1 MRLERQHSKSIEGPV
16 IALDTSTASMAAAVV
31 HGNEVMGE
39 VQSLAERN
47 HSVHVVAHLK
57 QLLASCGVTEQ
68 SLAGIAVGKGP
79 GSYTGMRIAVSVA
92 KTLAWVWKKPL
103 VGVSSLEA
111 IAYGALQ
118 RGIEALEA
126 SVPLAAHAENGEQ
139 WVLPIMD
146 ARRGQVYSSGFRM
159 TSDGEWER
167 WENDAVKL
175 MHGWVDDVIVRAKA
189 SAELSS
195 PVRKIWLAGDLSQHE
210 AEAERLQQ
218 LGKQIGIEV
227 ARQPYVLEG
236 RWIAY
241 LGQQLLAS
249 GVSENVHT
257 FAPNYTQLTEAEVK
271 LKEKQAEE
279 GVNG

>member
-1 MRLERQHSKSIEGPV
+1 MRLEQQNIKSLEGPV

-47 HSVHVVAHLK
+47 HSVHVVTHLK

-92 KTLAWVWKKPL
+92 KTLAWVWNKPL

-111 IAYGALQ
+111 IAYGAL
-118 RGIEALEA
+118 RSGIKALEA
-126 SVPLAAHAENGEQ
+126 SVTPAANVEGEQ
-139 WVLPIMD
+139 WVVPAMD

-159 TSDGEWER
+159 TSDGIWER

-175 MHGWVDDVIVRAKA
+175 MHSWVDDVIERATA
-189 SAELSS
+189 SAETSS
-195 PVRKIWLAGDLSQHE
+195 PVRKIWLAGDLAQHE
-210 AEAERLQQ
+210 AEAERMQQ
-218 LGKQIGIEV
+218 LGEQIGIEV
-227 ARQPYVLEG
+227 VQQPYVLEG

-249 GVSENVHT
+249 GVADNVHA

-279 GVNG
+279 GVKR